1 VSVNPAPSCSLS
13 GQLVAAGRTTGGVW
27 PAAPMALEGVT
38 VKWGRGG
45 PLEQPTPATATVRL
59 FDPTGVWAAGADLIG
74 APLELSWAAAGTTR
88 RYFTGRVGGV
98 AVEPHAA
105 MLDNVRTDGA
115 LVTLSCTSL
124 LADLANRLPAETS
137 WPAETL
143 AARRARIAT
152 LAAGP
157 VASIATRPA
166 WDSAPL
172 AALDPSKTS
181 CLDLLKG
188 IFDAC
193 GADRYTYDPDT
204 RAVGYLTRRTYPDP
218 AGLVRFTADAARP
231 GAYLTAP
238 GGAVDGG
245 RVAMSGAAH
254 RDVASRLTRVVLTYT
269 TGTTTAQVTVPL
281 SGVDESLVGV
291 RAASVTTGHTDPAQA
306 AAAAADLA
314 ALAGGEATGWAL
326 DAMQWKPGTAGFD
339 SLAQATRLIGGTETA
354 DVYLLQRTWLS
365 ALGIR
370 PVFGVMGG
378 QITYTGGAWQ
388 VQWTNAPIAAGAQPY
403 TLTWDHIDDGT
414 PGNTL
419 VWDDEPGPG
428 TVDDSVTYDDLAF
441 ACYGLGVTTIPTDG
455 A

>member
-143 AARRARIAT
+143 AARRARIAA

-157 VASIATRPA
+157 VASIATRPPGIQRP
-166 WDSAPL
+166 WP
-172 AALDPSKTS
+172 PS
-181 CLDLLKG
+181 
-188 IFDAC
+188 
-193 GADRYTYDPDT
+193 
-204 RAVGYLTRRTYPDP
+204 TRRKHRAWTSSRAYSTP
-218 AGLVRFTADAARP
+218 AAR
-231 GAYLTAP
+231 
-238 GGAVDGG
+238 
-245 RVAMSGAAH
+245 
-254 RDVASRLTRVVLTYT
+254 
-269 TGTTTAQVTVPL
+269 TGTPTTPT
-281 SGVDESLVGV
+281 
-291 RAASVTTGHTDPAQA
+291 PARS
-306 AAAAADLA
+306 
-314 ALAGGEATGWAL
+314 AT
-326 DAMQWKPGTAGFD
+326 
-339 SLAQATRLIGGTETA
+339 
-354 DVYLLQRTWLS
+354 
-365 ALGIR
+365 
-370 PVFGVMGG
+370 
-378 QITYTGGAWQ
+378 
-388 VQWTNAPIAAGAQPY
+388 
-403 TLTWDHIDDGT
+403 
-414 PGNTL
+414 
-419 VWDDEPGPG
+419 
-428 TVDDSVTYDDLAF
+428 
-441 ACYGLGVTTIPTDG
+441 
-455 A
+455 

>member
-1 VSVNPAPSCSLS
+1 
-13 GQLVAAGRTTGGVW
+13 
-27 PAAPMALEGVT
+27 
-38 VKWGRGG
+38 
-45 PLEQPTPATATVRL
+45 
-59 FDPTGVWAAGADLIG
+59 
-74 APLELSWAAAGTTR
+74 
-88 RYFTGRVGGV
+88 
-98 AVEPHAA
+98 
-105 MLDNVRTDGA
+105 
-115 LVTLSCTSL
+115 
-124 LADLANRLPAETS
+124 
-137 WPAETL
+137 
-143 AARRARIAT
+143 
-152 LAAGP
+152 
-157 VASIATRPA
+157 
-166 WDSAPL
+166 
-172 AALDPSKTS
+172 
-181 CLDLLKG
+181 
-188 IFDAC
+188 
-193 GADRYTYDPDT
+193 
-204 RAVGYLTRRTYPDP
+204 
-218 AGLVRFTADAARP
+218 
-231 GAYLTAP
+231 
-238 GGAVDGG
+238 
-245 RVAMSGAAH
+245 MSGAAH